1 MSLNHCQKKPKLR
14 YVKIFSVDIIGQL
27 KMIKNVHWNSF
38 LITLFRVRM
47 NDYYSAKKCFYT
59 LYGNLNET
67 KFLFKSARKLGR

>member
-1 MSLNHCQKKPKLR
+1 
-14 YVKIFSVDIIGQL
+14 
-27 KMIKNVHWNSF
+27 MIKNDHWNSF

-47 NDYYSAKKCFYT
+47 NDYYSANKCFYT